1 MSGYTLKELINED
14 IKTLECML
22 WEPKLYSCRTVIGWE
37 LVKEM
42 ALYGPRTFP
51 LDGEFAFFIW
61 KMIYLLREWLGV
73 ATYFYFIFKG

>member
-22 WEPKLYSCRTVIGWE
+22 WEPKLYLCRD
-37 LVKEM
+37 
-42 ALYGPRTFP
+42 ALP

-61 KMIYLLREWLGV
+61 KMIYLLRKWLEL
-73 ATYFYFIFKG
+73 ATYFHFIFKG